1 MKCKTIFFF
10 AALSFAWFTAC
21 ESPER
26 FPQGK
31 ILYEN
36 FCANCHIE
44 DGTGLPGII
53 PTLVN
58 SDYLEK
64 NQSALPCAIRYGM
77 AGEITVNGQVF
88 NAEMPGSPKLHEFE
102 ITNII
107 NYINTSWGNDLPLAK
122 HLDVRAQLEA
132 CRK

>member
-1 MKCKTIFFF
+1 MKCSLVFLLGLCFVLLT
-10 AALSFAWFTAC
+10 SC
-21 ESPER
+21 EERER

-36 FCANCHIE
+36 FCANCHME
-44 DGTGLPGII
+44 DGSGLEGVI

-58 SDYLEK
+58 ADWVRE
-64 NQSALPCAIRYGM
+64 NQLAIPCAIRYGM
-77 AGEITVNGQVF
+77 AGEITVNGRVY
-88 NAEMPGSPKLHEFE
+88 NAEMPGAPKLHEFE

-107 NYINTSWGNDLPLAK
+107 NYINTSWGNDIPLLK
-122 HLDVRAQLEA
+122 HEQVREQLEA

>member
-1 MKCKTIFFF
+1 MKCNLIF
-10 AALSFAWFTAC
+10 LSFALLLFTVSC
-21 ESPER
+21 EEKER

-31 ILYEN
+31 ILFEN
-36 FCANCHIE
+36 FCANCHME
-44 DGTGLPGII
+44 DGTGLEGVI

-58 SDYLEK
+58 ADYVRD
-64 NQSALPCAIRYGM
+64 NQLLLPCAIRYGM
-77 AGEITVNGQVF
+77 EGEIVVNGRTY

-107 NYINTSWGNDLPLAK
+107 NYINTSWGNDIPLIK
-122 HLDVRAQLEA
+122 HEKVREQLEA